1 MKLYHTG
8 YQEIRIPDLT
18 VGRKN
23 ADFGQGFY
31 LTPDRAFAERW
42 AQESR
47 NALPRVNHYSFFLE
61 GLRVQHFTRDSDW
74 FGYTKSGILNVAV
87 ACASDWAGWSEGER
101 VRGTRN
107 FDCLNVVA
115 VDTNISQLKL
125 VRIGDQVDS
134 SLREKR
140 VLSYDYKEKKVIFN
154 A

>member
-61 GLRVQHFTRDSDW
+61 GLCQSVMAAI
-74 FGYTKSGILNVAV
+74 GNPLLPY
-87 ACASDWAGWSEGER
+87 
-101 VRGTRN
+101 
-107 FDCLNVVA
+107 
-115 VDTNISQLKL
+115 L
-125 VRIGDQVDS
+125 V
-134 SLREKR
+134 SL
-140 VLSYDYKEKKVIFN
+140 
-154 A
+154 